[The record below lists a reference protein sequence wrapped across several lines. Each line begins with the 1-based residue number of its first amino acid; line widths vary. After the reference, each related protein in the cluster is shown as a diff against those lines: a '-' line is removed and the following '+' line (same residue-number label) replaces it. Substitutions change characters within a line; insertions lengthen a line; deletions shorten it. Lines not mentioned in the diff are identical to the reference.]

1 MIPTMAAILLILL
14 LCRRKLER
22 TEKNHDTDP
31 TDHYN
36 RLVYPRNDADPFSAV
51 LIFRENRKTPEV
63 IQYREISAGCGFGML
78 VVYCLRNVSIVS
90 GSHGLPELIAIL
102 VTCGLHLWKRQ
113 MLLSIAGGTVCYML
127 LLHFVFA

>member
-1 MIPTMAAILLILL
+1 MTLTQQIITIGLCILGTMLTRFL
-14 LCRRKLER
+14 
-22 TEKNHDTDP
+22 
-31 TDHYN
+31 
-36 RLVYPRNDADPFSAV
+36 PF

-63 IQYREISAGCGFGML
+63 IQYIGEYLPAAVFGML

-113 MLLSIAGGTVCYML
+113 ILLSIAGGTVCYML